1 MWELCVYIR
10 VAIVLEL
17 AGKEGKR
24 GGVVGLQFVYI
35 LNIPITVTKDKGF
48 GIMFI
53 KC

>member
-17 AGKEGKR
+17 AGMEGKR
-24 GGVVGLQFVYI
+24 GGVVG
-35 LNIPITVTKDKGF
+35 KC
-48 GIMFI
+48 IMFI